1 MTYSQA
7 IELLRAVAEN
17 IAPNGS
23 FVFGKKADASLI
35 SQTTAF
41 PLIWLAPF
49 REQTDRIKG
58 NVSRS
63 IVLVFLYQDT
73 TNYTEDQRQTLIQN
87 AWQLKETYMTAL
99 NATLPKVAAYIGE
112 ISTPE
117 FMQLSGSATGY
128 SVQFTMQSKLPC

>member
-17 IAPNGS
+17 IAPNGT

-49 REQTDRIKG
+49 REQIDRIKG